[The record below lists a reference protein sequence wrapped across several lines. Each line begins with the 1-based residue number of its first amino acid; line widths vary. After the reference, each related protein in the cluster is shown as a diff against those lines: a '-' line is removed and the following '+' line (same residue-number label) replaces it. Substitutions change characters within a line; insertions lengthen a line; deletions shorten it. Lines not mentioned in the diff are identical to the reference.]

1 MAAALQSARPRISP
15 AVATLALLIALNL
28 LNYIDRYIL
37 PGELSLV
44 KSEFHSTD
52 HQMGALTTALFIFY
66 MVAAPLSGWLGDRL
80 NKKQLLVCGVAL
92 CVLAALALHRDWAL
106 FFQLSALAVVLLI
119 VYIWRKPA
127 AARLPDRSS
136 RKALIIFGA
145 ILWSLATLATVW
157 VHDYWTFYIRQAF
170 VGIGEA
176 TFGIFAPAILADFYP
191 ERERNRIL
199 SIFYVAI
206 PVGAALGYL
215 AGGQLGTQWGWRA
228 PFLVCAIPGFLIAAL
243 YGFWG
248 HEPQRGA
255 SDNMKETINTTT
267 FLGLFHNPAFLTA
280 TFGLATLTFAMG
292 GISAWVPTFLSRAAG
307 LSVARASLV
316 VGAITVIDGILGTL
330 VGGWI
335 AQRWLRTD
343 HRALYLLSFWSV
355 ALALPFGVLLFFG
368 PPSWAIPS
376 LLVAEFFLF
385 LNTGPL
391 NAAIVNSVSAPVRAT
406 AIGVNFFTIH
416 CFGDTFSPQIIG
428 AISDHSTLGIG
439 LGATLIMMV
448 VSCVILWKGA
458 RHAPPMEDVDISV
471 LEEIAEAVMATLDDS
486 GEASPPPLD
495 SDAVAATSQEETS
508 DPMRS

>member
-1 MAAALQSARPRISP
+1 MDLILANSVQHARPRISP
-15 AVATLALLIALNL
+15 AVATLSLLIALNL

-37 PGELSLV
+37 PGELSLIQN
-44 KSEFHSTD
+44 EFHSSD

-66 MVAAPLSGWLGDRL
+66 MIAAPLSGWLGDRL
-80 NKKQLLVCGVAL
+80 NKKQLIVCGAL
-92 CVLAALALHRDWAL
+92 LSVLAILALHGSWML
-106 FFQLSALAVVLLI
+106 FICIGALAAVLII

-127 AARLPDRSS
+127 DARIPERSS

-145 ILWSLATLATVW
+145 ILWSLATLVTVW
-157 VHDYWTFYIRQAF
+157 VHDYWTFFIRQAL

-215 AGGQLGTQWGWRA
+215 AGGQIGSIWGWRA
-228 PFLVCAIPGFLIAAL
+228 PFFVCAIPGLIIAVL

-248 HEPQRGA
+248 YEPERGA
-255 SDNMKETINTTT
+255 CDSMEQTINTTT
-267 FLGLFHNPAFLTA
+267 FLGLFRNPAFLTA

-292 GISAWVPTFLSRAAG
+292 GISAWVPTFLSRSAG
-307 LSVARASLV
+307 LSVANASLV
-316 VGAITVIDGILGTL
+316 VGAATVIDGILGTL

-355 ALALPFGVLLFFG
+355 ALALPCGVLLFFG
-368 PPSWAIPS
+368 PASWAIPS
-376 LLVAEFFLF
+376 LLAAEFFLF

-406 AIGVNFFTIH
+406 AIGVNFFVIH

-428 AISDHSTLGIG
+428 AISDRSNLGIG
-439 LGATLIMMV
+439 LGSTLIFMV

-458 RHAPPMEDVDISV
+458 RHAPPMEDVEISV
-471 LEEIAEAVMATLDDS
+471 L
-486 GEASPPPLD
+486 
-495 SDAVAATSQEETS
+495 
-508 DPMRS
+508 